1 MRKKPL
7 IFLAFSAL
15 TLASCSYNPFNDFTG
30 IEFSFDGLSPFSVTQ
45 YDSKIIWERNE
56 DCDYYEVY
64 FTYPSSS
71 SSSKSSSS
79 SASKKTPDLVT
90 TDCCATIS
98 SSLAGG
104 KAKVVG
110 YSLEGTSL
118 EARKICEKTISLVK
132 KTSTKKTGTSSDP
145 IVTKTINNDTM
156 NSTVTSVTI
165 ASTVDEVYISNI
177 TGSHRIVFNP
187 RANGNHVKVHL
198 SNVNLIYS
206 GGVPV
211 IDYNGTNK
219 NVDFYFDISGTN
231 TLSMDPVTSSS
242 MTVFSTISVP
252 NAIFYSGDGGLT
264 VTGGARKYSGVT
276 GDEGYAIKTNKIV
289 SFLNKDQVQLIGGK
303 GGDGEKSYMGGAI
316 GRLPINKDVKVQ
328 TAYKNT
334 IGLKAGD
341 GGKGGANANGGN
353 AYSYSYLTNVAY
365 KKYALSFYRIAE
377 AVPGAA
383 GSGGKQG
390 TFITE

>member
-15 TLASCSYNPFNDFTG
+15 ILTSCSYNPFNEFTG
-30 IEFSFDGLSPFSVTQ
+30 INFSIGGGSLSVTQ
-45 YDSKIIWERNE
+45 YDDRIIWERNE

-64 FTYPSSS
+64 VTYPASS

-79 SASKKTPDLVT
+79 SSTKKTPVLVT
-90 TDCCATIS
+90 EDCCATINS
-98 SSLAGG
+98 SWVGG
-104 KAKVVG
+104 KVKVVG

-118 EARKICEKTISLVK
+118 EAKKICEKSISVVK
-132 KTSTKKTGTSSDP
+132 KTSTKKKGTSSDP
-145 IVTKTINNDTM
+145 IVSKTINNNTTV
-156 NSTVTSVTI
+156 STVTTVTI

-219 NVDFYFDISGTN
+219 NVNFYFDISGTN

-252 NAIFYSGDGGLT
+252 NAIFYSGDGSLT

-316 GRLPINKDVKVQ
+316 GHLPINKDVKVQ
-328 TAYKNT
+328 TAYKKT